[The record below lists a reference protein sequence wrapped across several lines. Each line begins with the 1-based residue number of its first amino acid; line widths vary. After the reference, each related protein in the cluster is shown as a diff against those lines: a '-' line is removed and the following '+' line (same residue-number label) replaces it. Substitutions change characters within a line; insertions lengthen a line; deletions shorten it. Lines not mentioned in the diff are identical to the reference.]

1 MKALQK
7 MILALTLNT
16 QDPSNTI
23 SSMGKVSS
31 NNALVTRIYLVSVV
45 VFSNFRTGHIAI
57 QEMRLGL

>member
-1 MKALQK
+1 MRALQK
-7 MILALTLNT
+7 MIPVLKLNT

-45 VFSNFRTGHIAI
+45 VFSNSRTGHIAI